1 MELMED
7 KKMAEKKTPRS
18 AELEKGAAPAKL
30 SKSAHKQRQIKEV
43 KTKLSNLT
51 PAAATEAVSDVV
63 AAQYRKQASGFTNFI
78 RDQGVVGVGIGLVL
92 GIQIK
97 AVVDTIMASFVNP
110 VTASL
115 LPGGGGLSSQ
125 VVKIGSVKIGWGAIV
140 YSLFTFLIVAFI
152 IYAAYKLLRLDK
164 LKKEK

>member
-1 MELMED
+1 
-7 KKMAEKKTPRS
+7 MAEQNPPVTERHVKAAKKR
-18 AELEKGAAPAKL
+18 
-30 SKSAHKQRQIKEV
+30 RQIKEV
-43 KTKLSNLT
+43 KTKLSNLS
-51 PAAATEAVSDVV
+51 PAAAHEAVSDVV
-63 AAQYRKQASGFTNFI
+63 ASQARKQVSGFTAFI

-110 VTASL
+110 ITAM
-115 LPGGGGLSSQ
+115 LPGGTSLSNR
-125 VVKIGSVKIGWGAIV
+125 SVTIELADRSAKLGWGAIV